1 MARKKAQASNSS
13 ANPDP
18 SRNVVAEAR
27 GKAGRTGQSS
37 ATREN
42 VRSILIAVL
51 FFLVIRS
58 FFLAGYRIP
67 SGSMEPTLLIGD
79 WLFVNKLRYGPVI
92 PFTNVRLPGYA
103 EPKRGEVVVFVS
115 PYQADEAAR
124 GLDPLPTLV
133 KRLEGVPGDTLFMR
147 EGVLHVNGEPK
158 PQGPEFASNPVG
170 NPDEVNPLFAW
181 QLRYHV
187 SGTRFGDPPSR
198 PTHDHWGPLVV
209 PPGHYFMLGDNRYES
224 KDGRYWGLVPREN
237 FRGRPL
243 FVYFSWDR
251 QNREIRWTRLGH
263 WIR

>member
-1 MARKKAQASNSS
+1 VARKKKPASGSNANRDSS
-13 ANPDP
+13 RD
-18 SRNVVAEAR
+18 VVAKVRGNEGSAAR
-27 GKAGRTGQSS
+27 PGA
-37 ATREN
+37 REN
-42 VRSILIAVL
+42 IRSLLFAVLLFLVVRS
-51 FFLVIRS
+51 FLV
-58 FFLAGYRIP
+58 AGYRIP

-103 EPKRGEVVVFVS
+103 EPERGEVVVFIS

-133 KRLEGVPGDTLFMR
+133 KRLEGVPGDTVYMR
-147 EGVLHVNGEPK
+147 EGVLHVNGTPK
-158 PQGPEFASNPVG
+158 PQGPEFAVNPVG
-170 NPDEVNPLFAW
+170 SPEEMNPLFAW
-181 QLRYHV
+181 QLRYSV
-187 SGTRFGDPPSR
+187 SGTRFGDAPAI
-198 PTHDHWGPLVV
+198 PTHDHWGPLVI
-209 PPGHYFMLGDNRYES
+209 PAGHYFMLGDNRYAS

-251 QNREIRWTRLGH
+251 PNRDIRWTRLGH